1 MATLSVYNKADNRIH
16 SVTINVVYGR
26 LYDGLGE
33 AEYYL
38 DLTTDIRKYDGSSHG
53 RKVIRNLSDVPPG
66 FSTAA
71 NFKALISSWI
81 EYFIE
86 LSDFDSSSS
95 STSSSSSSSIESSSS
110 SSSDSSGSSSSSS
123 SS

>member
-1 MATLSVYNKADNRIH
+1 MATLSVYSKADNRIH

-38 DLTTDIRKYDGSSHG
+38 DISTDIRKNDGTSHG
-53 RKVIRNLSDVPPG
+53 KSIIRNLSDVPPG

-86 LSDFDSSSS
+86 ISDFDSSSS
-95 STSSSSSSSIESSSS
+95 STSGSSSSSTESSSS
-110 SSSDSSGSSSSSS
+110 SSSGSSSSSS
-123 SS
+123 SSS